1 MKFLP
6 TFLLYFLTT
15 FLGIAQ
21 EQTKVE
27 THFYAFDYV
36 LGRDTVMVPTG
47 SGTYAETPLSKANI
61 VGPIHAAV
69 TDGVL
74 ALYDK
79 KPAADALGHREVL
92 ASAAYPAGVSS
103 ALVVLFPAS
112 KNDPFPYRALVLNH
126 NAQDFPLGVYRMIN
140 ISPHPIRGAIGK
152 SIIESKPGSV
162 ANLKP
167 EGEPGAIVAMKFE
180 YYSENRW
187 NLLTETRC
195 AIRNDRRWLTCI
207 YLDPSTGRMN
217 IRSIPDRSS
226 TTPAAHASQP

>member
-1 MKFLP
+1 
-6 TFLLYFLTT
+6 
-15 FLGIAQ
+15 
-21 EQTKVE
+21 
-27 THFYAFDYV
+27 
-36 LGRDTVMVPTG
+36 
-47 SGTYAETPLSKANI
+47 
-61 VGPIHAAV
+61 
-69 TDGVL
+69 
-74 ALYDK
+74 
-79 KPAADALGHREVL
+79 
-92 ASAAYPAGVSS
+92 
-103 ALVVLFPAS
+103 
-112 KNDPFPYRALVLNH
+112 
-126 NAQDFPLGVYRMIN
+126 MIN